1 MFRNWKAQKSKDI
14 DFPQTD
20 TQVWHNFY
28 KNFSQIFID
37 KDKIILKL
45 IWKGKGNRIV
55 KTILKKKNKVGM
67 HDSVKQRIQKQS
79 HMDLLN

>member
-1 MFRNWKAQKSKDI
+1 MFRNWKAQESKDI

-45 IWKGKGNRIV
+45 IWKGKGNR
-55 KTILKKKNKVGM
+55 KEKNHFEKE
-67 HDSVKQRIQKQS
+67 K
-79 HMDLLN
+79 